1 MYKLRA
7 QVRGVDAHDSLY
19 ILFVGVDLVSHV
31 TSHTDGLAIAWN
43 IRPTLRCD
51 IQVKFTF
58 ISCSPRRLDTLIE
71 FISNA
76 YAARQFT
83 QLAICAHRWQANR
96 FELRDAPR

>member
-1 MYKLRA
+1 MRHSA
-7 QVRGVDAHDSLY
+7 VRVTRTSSEPKCGDVDTHTLY

-43 IRPTLRCD
+43 IRPTLRYD

-58 ISCSPRRLDTLIE
+58 ISCSSGRLDTLIE

-76 YAARQFT
+76 YR
-83 QLAICAHRWQANR
+83 R
-96 FELRDAPR
+96 